1 MPLSSDLSVEH
12 IRLLL
17 PDALPELPSS
27 SEGIRAYIED
37 TAGLRIPVL
46 PKFYRQAV
54 HANGGM
60 AGLLTPTDDSLLPAS
75 LSILLSAPPQ
85 DHGSELTTTIGV
97 CSYLDTVFPSMYAYS
112 NIRLIHKIYLNMSA
126 TGTSSSVMKPRTRP
140 DTALVASSCMLMGTW
155 LRQYIDYLSSTVF
168 ETAFQSLLIIV
179 CLVLPSSAVGEDKCE
194 GGMQPAMDDIKR
206 KLANMSPLHY
216 GTLPFILAYTAAGNV
231 VQFHSVFWD
240 KTAHQVWPA

>member
-1 MPLSSDLSVEH
+1 MPLSSDLSAEH

-27 SEGIRAYIED
+27 SEGIRAYIDD

-97 CSYLDTVFPSMYAYS
+97 CSYLDAVFPSMYAYS
-112 NIRLIHKIYLNMSA
+112 NIRLVHKIYLNMSA
-126 TGTSSSVMKPRTRP
+126 TGTSSSVMKLRTRP
-140 DTALVASSCMLMGTW
+140 DTALVASSCMLMGAW
-155 LRQYIDYLSSTVF
+155 HRQYIDS
-168 ETAFQSLLIIV
+168 
-179 CLVLPSSAVGEDKCE
+179 
-194 GGMQPAMDDIKR
+194 
-206 KLANMSPLHY
+206 MSNIWHC
-216 GTLPFILAYTAAGNV
+216 V
-231 VQFHSVFWD
+231 
-240 KTAHQVWPA
+240 